1 MMRYAKFMTTM
12 AILLLVE
19 FVNAQQKKP
28 NIILILTDDLGYS
41 DIGCY
46 GSPNISTPFL
56 DSNSIKGVRAT
67 NFMVSTP

>member
-1 MMRYAKFMTTM
+1 M
-12 AILLLVE
+12 ALFLLVA
-19 FVNAQQKKP
+19 FANAQQKKP

-56 DSNSIKGVRAT
+56 DSIASKGV
-67 NFMVSTP
+67 